1 MTTNESSIDTWF
13 KGKKQVNESRVYGDI
28 KKLLKLWQPESDIR

>member
-1 MTTNESSIDTWF
+1 MTTNESSIDAWF
-13 KGKKQVNESRVYGDI
+13 KGKKHVSEIRVYSDI